1 MGGLLYNYEHLKISG
16 LKMSEIC
23 QTEEGDGK
31 RKSREKKN
39 KQNCNHDLTFLV
51 SLGDSLRLSELRDLL
66 SFLDAPAFNT
76 KTKM

>member
-31 RKSREKKN
+31 RKSREKKKPN
-39 KQNCNHDLTFLV
+39 KIVIMTSPSWFPWGV
-51 SLGDSLRLSELRDLL
+51 R
-66 SFLDAPAFNT
+66 
-76 KTKM
+76 